1 MPFFV
6 KGTALKQLSLLF
18 SLSAASTELTES
30 QLFAC
35 VYACCDMSWFEFCE
49 ELPYLMEEG
58 HIVEVPRAFGQCL
71 RLTKSGERALEM
83 FQKSIPQSTRT
94 AIETYMQENRLSLNR
109 EKQLVSSMEELPKGG
124 QMVVLKALEGDRT
137 IMEIR
142 LSVASREQALQMRS
156 RWKHAAEDIY
166 AQIWGQLEQEDYE
179 DKHEDNEDNE
189 G

>member
-35 VYACCDMSWFEFCE
+35 VYECCGMSWFEFCE

-58 HIVEVPRAFGQCL
+58 HITEVPRAFGQCL
-71 RLTKSGERALEM
+71 RLTQTGKRALEL
-83 FQKSIPQSTRT
+83 FVKSIPLSTRN
-94 AIETYMQENRLSLNR
+94 AIEAYMQKNRQSLNR
-109 EKQLVSSMEELPKGG
+109 EKELVSSMEEMPTGG
-124 QMVVLKALEGDRT
+124 QQVILKALEGERT

-156 RWKHAAEDIY
+156 RWKSAAGDLY
-166 AQIWGQLEQEDYE
+166 AYIWEQLEKNETGNN
-179 DKHEDNEDNE
+179 DNESEED
-189 G
+189 